1 MVGLNREDII
11 KSLNTKSFNKNF
23 CIEMLKE
30 YCKDT
35 NKDEKDIVK
44 LIEVVN
50 NIPHLLN
57 RAIDSIIPYF
67 IRKYEIYSI
76 EKNNNI
82 LIFY

>member
-11 KSLNTKSFNKNF
+11 KSLNTKSFNKNI

-35 NKDEKDIVK
+35 NKDEKDVVK
-44 LIEVVN
+44 LIEIIN
-50 NIPHLLN
+50 NIPQLLN
-57 RAIDSIIPYF
+57 QAVNSIIPHF
-67 IRKYEIYSI
+67 INKYEIYSI

>member
-35 NKDEKDIVK
+35 NKDEKDVVK
-44 LIEVVN
+44 LIEIIN
-50 NIPHLLN
+50 NIPQLLN

>member
-35 NKDEKDIVK
+35 NKDEKDVVK
-44 LIEVVN
+44 LIEIIN
-50 NIPHLLN
+50 NIPPLLD
-57 RAIDSIIPYF
+57 RAINSIIPYF

>member
-35 NKDEKDIVK
+35 NKDEEDVVK
-44 LIEVVN
+44 LIEIIN
-50 NIPHLLN
+50 NIPQLLN
-57 RAIDSIIPYF
+57 QAVNSIIPHF
-67 IRKYEIYSI
+67 INKYEIYSI

>member
-35 NKDEKDIVK
+35 NKDEKDVVK
-44 LIEVVN
+44 LIEIIN
-50 NIPHLLN
+50 NIPPVLN

>member
-44 LIEVVN
+44 LIEIIN
-50 NIPHLLN
+50 NIPQLLN
-57 RAIDSIIPYF
+57 QAVNSIIPHF
-67 IRKYEIYSI
+67 INKYEIYSI

>member
-35 NKDEKDIVK
+35 NKDEKDVVK
-44 LIEVVN
+44 LIEIIN
-50 NIPHLLN
+50 NIPQLLN
-57 RAIDSIIPYF
+57 QAVNSIIPHF
-67 IRKYEIYSI
+67 IIKYEIYSI

>member
-35 NKDEKDIVK
+35 NKDEKDVVK
-44 LIEVVN
+44 LIEIIN
-50 NIPHLLN
+50 NIPPALN

>member
-35 NKDEKDIVK
+35 NKDEKDVVK
-44 LIEVVN
+44 LIEIIN
-50 NIPHLLN
+50 NIPQLLN
-57 RAIDSIIPYF
+57 QAVNSIIPHF
-67 IRKYEIYSI
+67 INKYEIYSI
-76 EKNNNI
+76 EKNNKI

>member
-35 NKDEKDIVK
+35 NKDEKDVVK
-44 LIEVVN
+44 LIEIIN
-50 NIPHLLN
+50 NIPPVLN

-67 IRKYEIYSI
+67 IRKYEICSI

>member
-35 NKDEKDIVK
+35 NKNEKDVVK
-44 LIEVVN
+44 LIEITN
-50 NIPHLLN
+50 NIPPLLN